1 MNVGAKENSSSN
13 GKPSSAVP
21 TIDDLLEAFT
31 WDDSSTKQPRKIH
44 LENIEGKFIRSMSLK
59 WFSLATKLPGR
70 VAAVV
75 GVAIWRKYGL
85 VGGKYGGLTKV
96 PAIQLSNKELRV
108 LFNVGVKA
116 KHRALSQLEKAGL
129 IKLHQ
134 RGKQSVFITLVKVW

>member
-13 GKPSSAVP
+13 GKSSSAVP
-21 TIDDLLEAFT
+21 TIEDLLEAFT
-31 WDDSSTKQPRKIH
+31 WDDSSAKQPRKIR

-85 VGGKYGGLTKV
+85 VEGRYGGLKKV

-108 LFNVGVKA
+108 LFNVSVKA

-129 IKLHQ
+129 IKLRR
-134 RGKQSVFITLVKVW
+134 RGKQSVFIILVKVW